1 MEEKKGNRNRW
12 RTKVTTFII
21 FPVLILI
28 GVVVLYFY
36 LQLIRQASM
45 LSFNDAFHFLSV
57 LTILILPLVL
67 LMKRGRDNAPTSGQH

>member
-1 MEEKKGNRNRW
+1 MEEKKGHRNRW

-67 LMKRGRDNAPTSGQH
+67 LMERGKAEA